1 MFDLRSLYQEVI
13 IDHNRQPRNFG
24 KLEHPTHH
32 AEGFNP
38 LCGDQIELDLIVNK
52 DNIITDIKFNGH
64 GCAISTASASLMT
77 ESLIGK
83 SLSEAHILFTQ
94 FHDGLTKDSTCDAQK
109 LGKLMVLI
117 GVKEFPAR
125 IKCAT
130 LAWHALDAALHNNKQ
145 PVSTE

>member
-13 IDHNRQPRNFG
+13 VDHNRQPRNFG
-24 KLEHPTHH
+24 RLEHPSHH

-38 LCGDQIELDLIVNK
+38 LCGDQIELDLNVK
-52 DNIITDIKFNGH
+52 DGVINQVKFEGH

-77 ESLIGK
+77 EILTGK
-83 SLSEAHILFTQ
+83 TVIQAEKLFEL
-94 FHDGLTKDSTCDAQK
+94 FHDAITKEQCDDIEA
-109 LGKLMVLI
+109 LGKLAVLM
-117 GVKEFPAR
+117 GVKDYPAR

-130 LAWHALDAALHNNKQ
+130 LAWHALHAALKNEQQ